1 MKIKYDKS
9 LVSFENLDAFDVA
22 ELQAKFEKVKGIY
35 GGVGVPFDV
44 AVRTSTIAINAAQ
57 CHFDLKKKG
66 FYQKGDFGFDAVE
79 RAYFQNAGA
88 YMAFEILGFYGNG
101 WVHLAN
107 CARLEKLIPL
117 SKDKDACKGVFYY
130 RGGGFT
136 RRLKN
141 LLQKNEVFAKS
152 FNQVAGFTL
161 LQIEQQRAA
170 ILERGKAAM
179 AVSETAQKSKK
190 RRGVEK

>member
-9 LVSFENLDAFDVA
+9 LVSFEKLDEFDVA
-22 ELQAKFEKVKGIY
+22 DLQAKFEKLKGIY

-57 CHFDLKKKG
+57 CHFDLKKKDS
-66 FYQKGDFGFDAVE
+66 YRKGDFGFDAVE

-88 YMAFEILGFYGNG
+88 YLAFEILGFYGNG
-101 WVHLAN
+101 DVHLEN
-107 CARLEKLIPL
+107 CKKLEKLIRS
-117 SKDKDACKGVFYY
+117 SKGKDACKGVFFY

-152 FNQVAGFTL
+152 FNQVADFTL

-170 ILERGKAAM
+170 ILEREKA
-179 AVSETAQKSKK
+179 
-190 RRGVEK
+190 GVEK